1 MRIWRE
7 KLEHQLHTVK
17 INTLNLKKGA
27 DDAGIFYW
35 HKFFVQPNIDGF
47 TVAVSM
53 DHIIDQL
60 EFPNFILTNIFEEL
74 AYEQLTHNLEQ
85 WIFFLILRE

>member
-17 INTLNLKKGA
+17 INKLNLKKGG

-53 DHIIDQL
+53 VSSQ
-60 EFPNFILTNIFEEL
+60 
-74 AYEQLTHNLEQ
+74 
-85 WIFFLILRE
+85 

>member
-7 KLEHQLHTVK
+7 KLEHELHTVK
-17 INTLNLKKGA
+17 INKLNLKKGA

-35 HKFFVQPNIDGF
+35 HKFFVQPNID
-47 TVAVSM
+47 
-53 DHIIDQL
+53 QL
-60 EFPNFILTNIFEEL
+60 EFPNFIMTKIFEEL

-85 WIFFLILRE
+85 WIFCLILRE